1 MDSDRCNLCT
11 FEKKSALFK
20 TCLLYLIF
28 IIVLPVS
35 LFSQTTQEINY
46 DSDRTLKNEQRY
58 PGALILSKVDNQV
71 YFDHDGIE
79 VWCDNAVFYKEA
91 NFFKAYGNIRMEQGD
106 SVKMTSNY
114 AEYNGNT
121 EFAFASGKVRMER
134 PQTTLETDSL
144 FFDRIKQQAYY
155 RSGGKVTDTASVL
168 TSKIG
173 RYFLEEDKY
182 SFVTEV
188 LVTNPDYTINS
199 EQLDFYSE
207 SGHAYLYGPS
217 TIKSETSTVYCERGF
232 YDTRADNGYFV
243 KNSQINYDN
252 RILKGDSL
260 YFNRETS
267 FASATNNIKV
277 IDTIND
283 SRVTGHYAEVYRDKD
298 SVFITKRALAASLQ
312 DRDSLFIH
320 SDTIMI
326 TGKPDKRI
334 IRGYYDVRIFKEG
347 RNGENA
353 MSGRSDSIYSNQQSG
368 LTKLIN
374 LNREGTRKPVLW
386 SGENQMTGDSIHL
399 QSNTKTEQLDS
410 LLVFENAFLIQKDSI
425 EGYNQIKGKILT
437 GYFEDNELYEVIIDK
452 NTETLHYMR
461 NSDAELIGINKTLA
475 SSIRIIFEDR
485 QIQDIYYYNQIDGKL
500 TPEADFPP
508 NARELKGFNWR
519 GEERIQSKEGLFEG
533 KPEPELTR
541 IQGIPLPDEPD
552 EFFEEREEDDL
563 LLNENSR
570 LKPGIL
576 KNRDADSLKF
586 KNEKVLDSIK
596 PETKKDSL
604 KKEIENQ
611 SASKS
616 ARKKE

>member
-1 MDSDRCNLCT
+1 MGI
-11 FEKKSALFK
+11 FAIP
-20 TCLLYLIF
+20 LLG
-28 IIVLPVS
+28 VAQNS
-35 LFSQTTQEINY
+35 QEINY
-46 DSDRTLKNEQRY
+46 DSDRTLKNEERY

-91 NFFKAYGNIRMEQGD
+91 NFFKAYGNIRMKQGD
-106 SVKMTSNY
+106 SVNMTSNY

-121 EFAFASGKVRMER
+121 EFAFASGNVRMER

-144 FFDRIKQQAYY
+144 FFDRLKQQAYY

-168 TSKIG
+168 TSRIG
-173 RYFLEEDKY
+173 RYFMEEDKY
-182 SFVTEV
+182 SFIDTVV
-188 LVTNPDYTINS
+188 VTNPEYTINS

-267 FASATNNIKV
+267 FASATNNIRV
-277 IDTIND
+277 IDTINN
-283 SRVTGHYAEVYRDKD
+283 STVTGHYAEVFRDKD

-312 DRDSLFIH
+312 DKDSLFIH

-326 TGKPDKRI
+326 TGKPDKRV
-334 IRGYYDVRIFKEG
+334 IRGFYDVRIFKSD
-347 RNGENA
+347 

-374 LNREGTRKPVLW
+374 IDREGGKRNPVLW

-399 QSNTKTEQLDS
+399 FSNTNTEQLDS
-410 LLVFENAFLIQKDSI
+410 LLVFDNAFLIQKDSI
-425 EGYNQIKGKILT
+425 EGFNQVKGKRLT
-437 GYFEDNELYEVIIDK
+437 GYFQENELNEVIIDK

-461 NSDAELIGINKTLA
+461 NDNDDLIGINKTLA
-475 SSIRIIFEDR
+475 SSIRILFLEQ

-519 GEERIQSKEGLFEG
+519 GEERILTKEGLFEG

-541 IQGIPLPDEPD
+541 IRGIPLPDEPD
-552 EFFEEREEDDL
+552 EFFEERDEDEL

-570 LKPGIL
+570 LKPEIL
-576 KNRDADSLKF
+576 KNRDPDSLKF
-586 KNEKVLDSIK
+586 KNEKLRDSLK
-596 PETKKDSL
+596 PEITKDSL
-604 KKEIENQ
+604 RRDIQKPKISPIKKDQ
-611 SASKS
+611 
-616 ARKKE
+616 

>member
-1 MDSDRCNLCT
+1 M
-11 FEKKSALFK
+11 K
-20 TCLLYLIF
+20 TY
-28 IIVLPVS
+28 
-35 LFSQTTQEINY
+35 LFSIIILLSSLPILAQKNQEINY
-46 DSDRTLKNEQRY
+46 DSDRTLKNEERY

-79 VWCDNAVFYKEA
+79 VWCDNAVFYKSD
-91 NFFKAYGNIRMEQGD
+91 NFFKAYGNIRMQQGD
-106 SVKMTSNY
+106 SVRMTSNY

-121 EFAFASGKVRMER
+121 EFAFASGNVRMER

-173 RYFLEEDKY
+173 RYFMEEDKY
-182 SFVTEV
+182 SFRNEV

-217 TIKSETSTVYCERGF
+217 TIVSETSTVYCERGF

-260 YFNRETS
+260 YFNRENN
-267 FASATNNIKV
+267 FASATNNIRV

-298 SVFITKRALAASLQ
+298 SVFITKKALAASLQ
-312 DRDSLFIH
+312 DRDTLFIH

-326 TGKPDKRI
+326 TGKPEKRV
-334 IRGYYDVRIFKEG
+334 IRGYYDVRIFKEDQT
-347 RNGENA
+347 GENP
-353 MSGRSDSIYSNQQSG
+353 MSGRSDSIFSDQQSG

-374 LNREGTRKPVLW
+374 ISSRGNGKPVLW
-386 SGENQMTGDSIHL
+386 SGENQMSGDSIHL
-399 QSNTKTEQLDS
+399 ISNTRTEQLDS
-410 LLVFENAFLIQKDSI
+410 LLVFDNAFLIQKDSI
-425 EGYNQIKGKILT
+425 EGFNQLKGKELT
-437 GYFEDNELYEVIIDK
+437 GYFKENTLEKVVINK
-452 NTETLHYMR
+452 NTETLNYMR
-461 NSDAELIGINKTLA
+461 NNENQLIGINKTLA
-475 SSIRIIFEDR
+475 SSVEILFEEQ
-485 QIQDIYYYNQIDGKL
+485 QIKDIYYYNQVDGDL

-508 NARELKGFNWR
+508 NARKLQGFNWR
-519 GEERIQSKEGLFEG
+519 GEERILSKEGLFEG
-533 KPEPELTR
+533 EAEPELTK
-541 IQGIPLPDEPD
+541 IKGIDLPDAPE
-552 EFFEEREEDDL
+552 EFFDEREDDDL

-570 LKPGIL
+570 LNPKVL
-576 KNRDADSLKF
+576 KNRKT
-586 KNEKVLDSIK
+586 DSIK
-596 PETKKDSL
+596 FKKKVLPDSIKKNIIEKDSINN
-604 KKEIENQ
+604 KAAQNQ
-611 SASKS
+611 
-616 ARKKE
+616 

>member
-1 MDSDRCNLCT
+1 M
-11 FEKKSALFK
+11 K
-20 TCLLYLIF
+20 TY
-28 IIVLPVS
+28 
-35 LFSQTTQEINY
+35 LFSIIILLSSLPILAQKNQEINY
-46 DSDRTLKNEQRY
+46 DSDRTLKNEERY

-79 VWCDNAVFYKEA
+79 VWCDNAVFYKSD
-91 NFFKAYGNIRMEQGD
+91 NFFKAYGNIRMQQGD
-106 SVKMTSNY
+106 SVRMTSNY

-121 EFAFASGKVRMER
+121 EFAFASGNVRMER

-173 RYFLEEDKY
+173 RYFMEEDKY
-182 SFVTEV
+182 SFRNEV

-217 TIKSETSTVYCERGF
+217 TIVSETSTVYCERGF

-260 YFNRETS
+260 YFNRENN
-267 FASATNNIKV
+267 FASATNNIRV

-298 SVFITKRALAASLQ
+298 SVFITKKALAASLQ
-312 DRDSLFIH
+312 DRDTLFIH

-326 TGKPDKRI
+326 TGKPEKRV
-334 IRGYYDVRIFKEG
+334 IRGYYDVRIFKEDQT
-347 RNGENA
+347 GENP
-353 MSGRSDSIYSNQQSG
+353 MSGRSDSIFSDQQSG

-374 LNREGTRKPVLW
+374 ISSRGNGKPVLW
-386 SGENQMTGDSIHL
+386 SGENQMSGDSIHL
-399 QSNTKTEQLDS
+399 ISNTRTEQLDS
-410 LLVFENAFLIQKDSI
+410 LLVFDNAFLIQKDSI
-425 EGYNQIKGKILT
+425 EGFNQLKGKELT
-437 GYFEDNELYEVIIDK
+437 GYFKENTLEKVVINK
-452 NTETLHYMR
+452 NTETLNYMR
-461 NSDAELIGINKTLA
+461 NNESQLIGINKTLA
-475 SSIRIIFEDR
+475 SSVEILFEEQ
-485 QIQDIYYYNQIDGKL
+485 QIKDIYYYNQVDGDL

-508 NARELKGFNWR
+508 NARKLQGFNWR
-519 GEERIQSKEGLFEG
+519 GEERILSKEGLFEG
-533 KPEPELTR
+533 EAEPELTK
-541 IQGIPLPDEPD
+541 IKGIDLPDAPE
-552 EFFEEREEDDL
+552 EFFDEREDDDL

-570 LKPGIL
+570 LNPKVL
-576 KNRDADSLKF
+576 KNRKT
-586 KNEKVLDSIK
+586 DSIK
-596 PETKKDSL
+596 FKKKVLPDSIKKNIIEKDSINN
-604 KKEIENQ
+604 KAAKNQ
-611 SASKS
+611 
-616 ARKKE
+616 

>member
-1 MDSDRCNLCT
+1 MT
-11 FEKKSALFK
+11 FAQES
-20 TCLLYLIF
+20 
-28 IIVLPVS
+28 
-35 LFSQTTQEINY
+35 QEINY
-46 DSDRTLKNEQRY
+46 DSDRTLKNEERY

-91 NFFKAYGNIRMEQGD
+91 NFFKAYGNIRMKQGD
-106 SVKMTSNY
+106 SVSMTSNY

-121 EFAFASGKVRMER
+121 EFAFASGNVSMKR

-168 TSKIG
+168 TSQIG
-173 RYFLEEDKY
+173 RYFMEEDKY
-182 SFVTEV
+182 SFINDVV
-188 LVTNPDYTINS
+188 VTNPEYTINS

-260 YFNRETS
+260 YFNRENS
-267 FASATNNIKV
+267 FASATNNIRV

-283 SRVTGHYAEVYRDKD
+283 SRVTGHYAEVFRDKD

-312 DRDSLFIH
+312 DKDSLFIH

-326 TGKPDKRI
+326 TGKPDKRV
-334 IRGYYDVRIFKEG
+334 IRGFYDVRIFKS
-347 RNGENA
+347 N
-353 MSGRSDSIYSNQQSG
+353 MSGRSDSIYSNQESG

-374 LNREGTRKPVLW
+374 LNQDGGQKKPVLW

-399 QSNTKTEQLDS
+399 MSNTKTEQLDS
-410 LLVFENAFLIQKDSI
+410 LLVFDNAFLIQKDSI
-425 EGYNQIKGKILT
+425 EGFNQVKGKILT
-437 GYFEDNELYEVIIDK
+437 GYFRDNELYEVIIDK
-452 NTETLHYMR
+452 NTETLNYMR
-461 NSDAELIGINKTLA
+461 NDNDDLIGINKALA
-475 SSIRIIFEDR
+475 SSIRILFQDR
-485 QIQDIYYYNQIDGKL
+485 EIQDIYYYNQIDGKL

-519 GEERIQSKEGLFEG
+519 GEERITSKEGLFEG
-533 KPEPELTR
+533 QPEPELIK

-570 LKPGIL
+570 LKPDIL

-586 KNEKVLDSIK
+586 KTEKIRDSLK
-596 PETKKDSL
+596 PEKSKDSL
-604 KKEIENQ
+604 KKDIQELKEAGNT
-611 SASKS
+611 
-616 ARKKE
+616 KKKDQ

>member
-1 MDSDRCNLCT
+1 MDSDRCILRT
-11 FEKKSALFK
+11 FEKNSALLKQF
-20 TCLLYLIF
+20 LSYLIL
-28 IIVLPVS
+28 IIVFPVC
-35 LFSQTTQEINY
+35 LFSQNTQEINY

-91 NFFKAYGNIRMEQGD
+91 NFFKAYGNIRMQQGD

-144 FFDRIKQQAYY
+144 FFDRVKQQAYY

-182 SFVTEV
+182 SFVTDV
-188 LVTNPDYTINS
+188 VVTNPEYTINS

-207 SGHAYLYGPS
+207 FGHAYLYGPT
-217 TIKSETSTVYCERGF
+217 TIKGETSTVYCERGF

-260 YFNRETS
+260 YFNRENS
-267 FASATNNIKV
+267 FASATNNIRV

-283 SRVTGHYAEVYRDKD
+283 SRVTGHYAEVFRDKD
-298 SVFITKRALAASLQ
+298 SVFITKRALASSLQ

-326 TGKPDKRI
+326 TGKPEKRV
-334 IRGYYDVRIFKEG
+334 IRGFYDVRIFKS
-347 RNGENA
+347 N
-353 MSGRSDSIYSNQQSG
+353 MSGRSDSLYSDQQSG

-425 EGYNQIKGKILT
+425 EGFNQIKGKILT
-437 GYFEDNELYEVIIDK
+437 GFFEDNELYEVVIDK

-461 NSDAELIGINKTLA
+461 NSEDELIGINKTLA
-475 SSIRIIFEDR
+475 SSIRILFEER

-500 TPEADFPP
+500 TPEVDFPP

-519 GEERIQSKEGLFEG
+519 GEERILSKEGLFEG

-552 EFFEEREEDDL
+552 EFFEEREENDP

-570 LKPGIL
+570 LKPEVL

-586 KNEKVLDSIK
+586 KNEKVLDSLK
-596 PETKKDSL
+596 PETERDSL

-611 SASKS
+611 SASKA
-616 ARKKE
+616 ARKKEQ

>member
-1 MDSDRCNLCT
+1 MFRQYFLIIICVFALPILA
-11 FEKKSALFK
+11 SA
-20 TCLLYLIF
+20 
-28 IIVLPVS
+28 
-35 LFSQTTQEINY
+35 QDTQEINY
-46 DSDRTLKNEQRY
+46 DSDRTLKNEERY

-91 NFFKAYGNIRMEQGD
+91 NFFKAYGNIRMKQGD
-106 SVKMTSNY
+106 SVSMTSNY

-121 EFAFASGKVRMER
+121 EFAFASGNVKMKR

-144 FFDRIKQQAYY
+144 FFDRLKQEAYY

-168 TSKIG
+168 TSQIG
-173 RYFLEEDKY
+173 RYFMEVDKY
-182 SFVTEV
+182 SFINEV
-188 LVTNPDYTINS
+188 VVTNPEYTINS

-207 SGHAYLYGPS
+207 TGHAYLYGPS

-267 FASATNNIKV
+267 FASATNNISV
-277 IDTIND
+277 TDTIND
-283 SRVTGHYAEVYRDKD
+283 SRVTGHYAEVFRDKD

-312 DRDSLFIH
+312 ERDTLFIH

-326 TGKPDKRI
+326 TGKPEKRVL
-334 IRGYYDVRIFKEG
+334 RGFYDVRIFKEDET
-347 RNGENA
+347 GENP
-353 MSGRSDSIYSNQQSG
+353 MSGRSDSIYSDQQTG

-374 LNREGTRKPVLW
+374 LNREGGLRNPVLW
-386 SGENQMTGDSIHL
+386 SSENQMTGDSIHL
-399 QSNTKTEQLDS
+399 MSNTKTEQLDS
-410 LLVFENAFLIQKDSI
+410 LLVFDNAFLIQRDTI
-425 EGYNQIKGKILT
+425 EGYNQVKGKILT
-437 GYFEDNELYEVIIDK
+437 GYFQDNELYEVIIDK

-461 NSDAELIGINKTLA
+461 NNDSDLIGINKTLA
-475 SSIRIIFEDR
+475 SSIRILFQEREIR
-485 QIQDIYYYNQIDGKL
+485 DIYYYNQIDGKL

-519 GEERIQSKEGLFEG
+519 GEERISSKEGLFEG
-533 KPEPELTR
+533 KPEPELTK

-552 EFFEEREEDDL
+552 EFFEEREEDDP

-570 LKPGIL
+570 LKPEIL

-586 KNEKVLDSIK
+586 KNEKVRDSLK
-596 PETKKDSL
+596 PEIKKDSL
-604 KKEIENQ
+604 RKDIQPVKEKAVKKKE
-611 SASKS
+611 
-616 ARKKE
+616 